1 MGTREHKV
9 DDGPVEALIGD
20 ANNRGANLSVSYD
33 GDYIVVIGYSLL
45 PDDLISLLWL
55 YKPQLIEYL
64 GRRLI

>member
-33 GDYIVVIGYSLL
+33 GGYIVIIGYSLL
-45 PDDLISLLWL
+45 PDDLVALLRL
-55 YKPQLIEYL
+55 YKPQIIEYL